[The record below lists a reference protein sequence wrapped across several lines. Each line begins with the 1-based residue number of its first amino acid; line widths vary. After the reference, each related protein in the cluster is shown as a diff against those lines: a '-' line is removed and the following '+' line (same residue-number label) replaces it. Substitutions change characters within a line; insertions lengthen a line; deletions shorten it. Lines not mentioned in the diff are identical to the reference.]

1 MRFQGE
7 VWRYIPAG
15 AHPLDT
21 GSILKANGRWNRP
34 GEYGCLYTALTRQ
47 GAEAEYDK
55 FLSNAGIAP
64 EQDRPRDLVT
74 ILADLKLVLN
84 QTSKTGAFVD
94 PTAPFL
100 TADKP
105 EDWEKC
111 RKLAD
116 VSRLEGY
123 GGILAP
129 SAALKGEKNLVIY
142 IDGLARNVAL
152 KAGKIR
158 VPLNY

>member
-1 MRFQGE
+1 MRFRAE

-15 AHPLDT
+15 AHPLNT

-47 GAEAEYDK
+47 GAEAEYNK
-55 FLSNAGIAP
+55 FLSGAGMEP

-74 ILADLKLVLN
+74 ILVDLRPVLD
-84 QTSKTGAFVD
+84 QTSKTDAFVD
-94 PTAPFL
+94 PTALFL
-100 TADKP
+100 TGDKP
-105 EDWEKC
+105 EDWEQC

-123 GGILAP
+123 SGILVP

-142 IDGLARNVAL
+142 IDGIARNVDM
-152 KAGKIR
+152 KAGKTRI
-158 VPLNY
+158 PLNY

>member
-34 GEYGCLYTALTRQ
+34 GEYGCLYTALSRH
-47 GAEAEYDK
+47 GAEAEYNK
-55 FLSNAGIAP
+55 FLSNAGMEQ

-74 ILADLKLVLN
+74 ILVDIKLVLN
-84 QTSKTGAFVD
+84 QTSKTDALVD
-94 PTAPFL
+94 PASPFL
-100 TADKP
+100 TGDKLD
-105 EDWEKC
+105 DWEKC

-116 VSRLEGY
+116 VSRLDGY
-123 GGILAP
+123 GGILTP
-129 SAALKGEKNLVIY
+129 SAALKGEKNLVVY
-142 IDGLARNVAL
+142 VDGIARNVDL
-152 KAGKIR
+152 KAGKTRI
-158 VPLNY
+158 PLNY